1 MENEIPP
8 DDGYMI
14 NSKGEMMKNRVDV
27 VMLDKLVRELLKEEI
42 DNIEVCFPMLDDD
55 EKFSYFKSFVLGLLQ
70 GIYLF
75 RRLDVID
82 AGNMLNH
89 VIPAMNKVFNSE
101 NWDEALIN
109 ATNL

>member
-1 MENEIPP
+1 MIIPPP
-8 DDGYMI
+8 DDGYMF
-14 NSKGEMMKNRVDV
+14 NSKGEMIKNKVDV
-27 VMLDKLVRELLKEEI
+27 MMMDKLLRKLLKEKI
-42 DNIEVCFPMLDDD
+42 DSINVNYPYLDND
-55 EKFSYFKSFVLGLLQ
+55 EKFSEFKRFALGLLK
-70 GIYLF
+70 GIELF
-75 RRLDVID
+75 KKLDVID